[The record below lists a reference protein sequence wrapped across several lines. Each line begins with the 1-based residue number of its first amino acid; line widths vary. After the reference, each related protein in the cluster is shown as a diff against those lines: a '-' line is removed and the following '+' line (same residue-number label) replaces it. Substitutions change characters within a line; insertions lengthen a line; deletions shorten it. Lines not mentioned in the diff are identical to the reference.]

1 MSTRSR
7 SFVLTITPHEGHPAA
22 RRFLSTPT
30 GSSSPS
36 SGIEHPETGQFQ
48 QRVVEFAAATHGG
61 VALSELWT
69 ATRTARPLAAPVDA

>member
-36 SGIEHPETGQFQ
+36 SAIEHPETGQFQ
-48 QRVVEFAAATHGG
+48 QRVIEFAAATLGG
-61 VALSELWT
+61 GRSFGALDSHENGK
-69 ATRTARPLAAPVDA
+69 ASCRAS